1 MTKCLFQMN
10 ALELIENKD
19 VLLENLTQKELE
31 YKQKEATILLETD
44 FKELKLTNES
54 MRKAYITQQLSS
66 EKEALESFKNRLAI
80 VNDLIQFRLME
91 VKQE

>member
-1 MTKCLFQMN
+1 MN

-19 VLLENLTQKELE
+19 VLLGNLTQKELE

-54 MRKAYITQQLSS
+54 MRKAYINKQLSS

>member
-1 MTKCLFQMN
+1 MN